1 MRLKRKKDVLS
12 STYGVTHK
20 SPTFRSATNAEIAS
34 YLGITRQAV
43 GNKLHGNSEFT
54 LNEVL
59 KLYDVYGVTI
69 WELRGII
76 EEETEVYRRRKEA
89 GLWKNQK

>member
-1 MRLKRKKDVLS
+1 M
-12 STYGVTHK
+12 TYK
-20 SPTFRSATNAEIAS
+20 SPTFRSASNAEIAS

-59 KLYDVYGVTI
+59 KLYDVYGITM
-69 WELRGII
+69 WDLKNII
-76 EEETEVYRRRKEA
+76 EEETEVYRKRKEA
-89 GLWKNQK
+89 GLWARQK

>member
-1 MRLKRKKDVLS
+1 M
-12 STYGVTHK
+12 TYK

-59 KLYDVYGVTI
+59 KLYDVYGISMWDLKDIVD
-69 WELRGII
+69 ER
-76 EEETEVYRRRKEA
+76 TESYKKRKEA
-89 GLWKNQK
+89 GLWTREK

>member
-1 MRLKRKKDVLS
+1 M
-12 STYGVTHK
+12 TYK

-59 KLYDVYGVTI
+59 RLYDVYGVTI
-69 WELRGII
+69 WELRDII
-76 EEETEVYRRRKEA
+76 EEETEVYKKRKEA
-89 GLWKNQK
+89 GLWTRQK

>member
-1 MRLKRKKDVLS
+1 M
-12 STYGVTHK
+12 TYK

-59 KLYDVYGVTI
+59 KLYDVYGITM
-69 WELRGII
+69 WDLKNII
-76 EEETEVYRRRKEA
+76 EEETEVYRKRKEA
-89 GLWKNQK
+89 GLWKREK

>member
-1 MRLKRKKDVLS
+1 MS
-12 STYGVTHK
+12 YK

-59 KLYDVYGVTI
+59 KLYDVYGI
-69 WELRGII
+69 SMWDLKNII
-76 EEETEVYRRRKEA
+76 EEKTELYRKRKEA
-89 GLWKNQK
+89 GLWERQK

>member
-1 MRLKRKKDVLS
+1 MTYK
-12 STYGVTHK
+12 ST
-20 SPTFRSATNAEIAS
+20 TFRSATNAEIAS

-59 KLYDVYGVTI
+59 KLYDVYGITM
-69 WELRGII
+69 WDLKNII
-76 EEETEVYRRRKEA
+76 EEETESYKKRKEA
-89 GLWKNQK
+89 GLWARQK

>member
-1 MRLKRKKDVLS
+1 M
-12 STYGVTHK
+12 TYK

-59 KLYDVYGVTI
+59 KLYDVYGITM
-69 WELRGII
+69 WDLKNII
-76 EEETEVYRRRKEA
+76 EEETEVYRKRKKA
-89 GLWKNQK
+89 GLWAREK

>member
-1 MRLKRKKDVLS
+1 MS
-12 STYGVTHK
+12 YK

-54 LNEVL
+54 LNEVI
-59 KLYDVYGVTI
+59 KLYDVYGITMWDLKNIVEEKT
-69 WELRGII
+69 EL
-76 EEETEVYRRRKEA
+76 YMKKKEA
-89 GLWKNQK
+89 GLWERQK

>member
-1 MRLKRKKDVLS
+1 MS
-12 STYGVTHK
+12 YK

-54 LNEVL
+54 LDEVL
-59 KLYDVYGVTI
+59 TLYDVYGITM
-69 WELRGII
+69 WDLKYII
-76 EEETEVYRRRKEA
+76 EEETEVYRKRKEA
-89 GLWKNQK
+89 GLWKRQK

>member
-1 MRLKRKKDVLS
+1 MCAKEKDVLS
-12 STYGVTHK
+12 STYGVTYK

-43 GNKLHGNSEFT
+43 GNKLHGISEFT

-59 KLYDVYGVTI
+59 RLYDVYGVTM
-69 WELRGII
+69 WELRDII
-76 EEETEVYRRRKEA
+76 EEETEVYKKRKEA
-89 GLWKNQK
+89 GLWKREG